1 MNQVEHHEACGEHHG
16 RLLSR
21 GVEDGCWE
29 EDSGC
34 SVESYR
40 DLTAGPAVGEEAQVK
55 RLRLEMDG
63 ESGAVEAG

>member
-1 MNQVEHHEACGEHHG
+1 MSQIDHHKACGEHHG

-40 DLTAGPAVGEEAQVK
+40 DLTAGWAVDEEAQLK
-55 RLRLEMDG
+55 RLRLELDG
-63 ESGAVEAG
+63 KSRAVEAG